1 MRKFFLAIKN
11 HFKKAQYVY
20 ICVFITVYILSL
32 GITNFPSFLG
42 RLVESCKDFGLSIAY
57 AFCDLFNIENN
68 ISPTVNVYPNYNFLN
83 VRNWVY
89 SLFKIETTPTISNPT
104 TFIPSEWEMFKVN
117 WGIYWKRFATK
128 RVFFSYL
135 IEVITWLCW
144 LCTFLMIVLP
154 ALYGLFKLFKKVY
167 FKPKLSN
174 VAKDSRPLRSWRWF
188 YRRIFK
194 PIKGWF
200 LGLFSFIR
208 ERENLYKFWLLIALL
223 YFNVFTILLEFIAYY
238 IYFAISFDVVNIY
251 RQVYKLFLD
260 LWAFFSFFPWWGYV
274 VIALVIFAFLG
285 RKTGFNRLRHNER
298 RNRGFINEQGV
309 VTYIYAEMGGNKT
322 SMLTD
327 MALSMEVQLRDDALK
342 IILECDACFPNFP
355 WLRFERE
362 LKQCYAH
369 HVIYDKWSCIRW
381 IRQKEKEF
389 CENPCAENLYGYDI
403 NEYRCTYDNNLY
415 EETIFEV
422 LKDYALAYT
431 IYTTESSLIVSNYSI
446 RVDSLLED
454 LGNFPLWN
462 TDFFDRDSRLIDSFS
477 RHSHILDFDMIRLGN
492 QIVKNNPNR
501 YAFGWGV
508 WVITEADKEFK
519 NTLEL
524 QEVKGASDE
533 CNQKN
538 DLTHVLFKMSRHAC
552 YIRHRNMVR
561 ICADMQRIE
570 NITANLRGIGQVA
583 LIDDSSEDSTVLPFY
598 SPYRLFSPFLL
609 RLKDRLDGLYL
620 NSRFL
625 MSDNRLITT
634 FFEFLRS
641 AIGRWNDR
649 TVNLF
654 GGKTLKIELQSGR
667 MEGKVKSCKYYLSF
681 KKGRSKRNGSDCMSG
696 TFESRGEYNLV
707 GLDDMKEYAD
717 YIATQDELLAQH
729 SYTQAELEKYR
740 GDIEMEKKTD
750 IKAVEK
756 LLSANVEGLA
766 LLKSKKITLTDEAV
780 RGSKMLIKELCN
792 NVAEWVDDVDVS
804 PETDENN

>member
-1 MRKFFLAIKN
+1 MKKFFNKYQYHIVCAILTC
-11 HFKKAQYVY
+11 A
-20 ICVFITVYILSL
+20 ILSL
-32 GITNFPSFLG
+32 GFFKFPNFLG
-42 RLVESCKDFGLSIAY
+42 RFVESCKDLAHSFVY
-57 AFCDLFNIENN
+57 AFCDLFELKSNIL
-68 ISPTVNVYPNYNFLN
+68 PTVNNYPDYTYLN
-83 VRNWVY
+83 LKSWLY
-89 SLFKIETTPTISNPT
+89 SLLPT
-104 TFIPSEWEMFKVN
+104 TTKPDIVGPSAFIPSKWESFKLK
-117 WGIYWKRFATK
+117 WALYWQEFISKRALFK
-128 RVFFSYL
+128 YL
-135 IEVITWLCW
+135 YYVIVYSSWVI
-144 LCTFLMIVLP
+144 TFLMFVVPLSIK
-154 ALYGLFKLFKKVY
+154 GFKVFKKLY
-167 FKPKLSN
+167 FKPQTSEEIKESKPLKLYRTFLRIVVFRVFN
-174 VAKDSRPLRSWRWF
+174 WLKNLVA
-188 YRRIFK
+188 
-194 PIKGWF
+194 
-200 LGLFSFIR
+200 FIR
-208 ERENLYKFWLLIALL
+208 EKETLYQCWILLALF
-223 YFNVFTILLEFIAYY
+223 YFNVFTILFEFIAFYV
-238 IYFAISFDVVNIY
+238 YFAITFDVISIY
-251 RQVYKLFLD
+251 IQFYKLFLD
-260 LWAFFSFFPWWGYV
+260 LWAFFTFFPWWGYV
-274 VIALVIFAFLG
+274 IIALIVFSRLG
-285 RKTGFNRLRHNER
+285 RKVGFNRLRHNER

-492 QIVKNNPNR
+492 QIIKNNPNR

-598 SPYRLFSPFLL
+598 SPYRLFSPLL
-609 RLKDRLDGLYL
+609 LKIKDWLDELYL

-625 MSDNRLITT
+625 MTNTRLITS

-641 AIGRWNDR
+641 KIARWNNR
-649 TVNLF
+649 TLNLF
-654 GGKTLKIELQSGR
+654 GGKILKIEVQSGR
-667 MEGKVKSCKYYLSF
+667 MEGKVKNCKYYLSF
-681 KKGRSKRNGSDCMSG
+681 KKGRSKRNGSDCMAG
-696 TFESRGEYNLV
+696 TFESRGEQNLV
-707 GLDDMKEYAD
+707 GLNDMKEYAD

-780 RGSKMLIKELCN
+780 RGSKMLIKELCSS
-792 NVAEWVDDVDVS
+792 VAEWVDDVDVS